1 MTLSSKQIGDI
12 ANLYE
17 SIIAS
22 EQENQLD
29 EDLIGDI
36 ISNRG
41 KIKSAATKA
50 ASATGKAL
58 SATNKAIGGTVSSA
72 VRGASST
79 AKDVAKGFQY
89 GGSTGGAAV
98 LGGRIAQG
106 IMNAGKKPPVPV
118 TPDSKRDPEFRRGAG
133 AGAGDMDAGKKPPV
147 PVTVAAKPTPAPAKP
162 AAVAAKPAAAP
173 KTPSM
178 GSVGGVKFERRAAT
192 RAELDAA
199 RAAREAAKG
208 AGKSKSEQEL
218 SAVKAGVEASKVKK
232 EEYDAYDL
240 VLEYLLSQGHV
251 ETVEEALYVMMEM
264 DAEVIQDI
272 VSEQSNTL
280 LTPEQRRADELKYG
294 AKRTTQVPP
303 ARPSGMKAKPGSRM
317 PL

>member
-1 MTLSSKQIGDI
+1 MANHYQI
-12 ANLYE
+12 
-17 SIIAS
+17 
-22 EQENQLD
+22 
-29 EDLIGDI
+29 LI
-36 ISNRG
+36 
-41 KIKSAATKA
+41 
-50 ASATGKAL
+50 
-58 SATNKAIGGTVSSA
+58 IGGGNAGLSVASQLLHKRSTLKIAIVDPSEKHYYQPAWTLVGAGVFDINKTVRNEKDFIPKNTTWIKDA
-72 VRGASST
+72 VSEYFPLNFEFNNCNIWLS
-79 AKDVAKGFQY
+79 
-89 GGSTGGAAV
+89 V
-98 LGGRIAQG
+98 LGI
-106 IMNAGKKPPVPV
+106 VP
-118 TPDSKRDPEFRRGAG
+118 
-133 AGAGDMDAGKKPPV
+133 
-147 PVTVAAKPTPAPAKP
+147 
-162 AAVAAKPAAAP
+162 VAAKPASAP

>member
-22 EQENQLD
+22 EQEDQLD
-29 EDLIGDI
+29 ED
-36 ISNRG
+36 
-41 KIKSAATKA
+41 IKSFADKGGLLGAAGRAISRSGTEQ
-50 ASATGKAL
+50 GKAQNRAALGNVL
-58 SATNKAIGGTVSSA
+58 SGIN
-72 VRGASST
+72 RGASNLMR
-79 AKDVAKGFQY
+79 
-89 GGSTGGAAV
+89 TGGLAGAA
-98 LGGRIAQG
+98 GRQISAARSAVQ
-106 IMNAGKKPPVPV
+106 GKKPSVPV

-133 AGAGDMDAGKKPPV
+133 AGAGDMNAGKPAKPAA
-147 PVTVAAKPTPAPAKP
+147 VAAKPTPAPAKP
-162 AAVAAKPAAAP
+162 ASVAAKPASAP

>member
-1 MTLSSKQIGDI
+1 MRTGGLAGAAGRQI
-12 ANLYE
+12 
-17 SIIAS
+17 
-22 EQENQLD
+22 
-29 EDLIGDI
+29 
-36 ISNRG
+36 
-41 KIKSAATKA
+41 SAAR
-50 ASATGKAL
+50 
-58 SATNKAIGGTVSSA
+58 SA
-72 VRGASST
+72 V
-79 AKDVAKGFQY
+79 Q
-89 GGSTGGAAV
+89 
-98 LGGRIAQG
+98 
-106 IMNAGKKPPVPV
+106 GKKPSVPV
-118 TPDSKRDPEFRRGAG
+118 TPDSKRYPEFRRGAG
-133 AGAGDMDAGKKPPV
+133 AGAGDMNAGKPAKPAA
-147 PVTVAAKPTPAPAKP
+147 VAAKPTPAPAKP
-162 AAVAAKPAAAP
+162 AAVAAKPTPAPAKPASVAAKPASAP